1 MIVLET
7 YRSLEKLFGLHSNGE
22 WKNIVLRIAIL
33 VALISFNSMEFFIV
47 CMNIKNGIVKVAASL
62 TPLCGIVPPTAWYGL
77 LLIIRERYRSL
88 LNEIQNI
95 VDESK

>member
-7 YRSLEKLFGLHSNGE
+7 YRSLERLFGLHSNDG
-22 WKNIVLRIAIL
+22 WKNIVLRIAII
-33 VALISFNSMEFFIV
+33 AAFISFNSMEFFLV
-47 CMNIKNGIVKVAASL
+47 CLNIQNGIVKVAAAL
-62 TPLCGIVPPTAWYGL
+62 TPLCGIVPPMAWYML

-88 LNEIQNI
+88 LNEIQDI